1 VPSGAVVSLAAR
13 ADVSWKGYGRPSG
26 RSAISSPSNTAF
38 RAGSAASAAT
48 TSGSLAVMSSS
59 VRVNSRT
66 RPAEICACTRMPSSF
81 HSTAANVTRSP
92 GSAAARSSRPAPPSA
107 SPASTASASPA
118 SPASPPPASLP
129 PASPPPASALPA
141 SALPASP
148 PPAAAL
154 RAVAL
159 PGPALAASAAILPS
173 AASIEGALDASI
185 GLSGC
190 PTSSPNFESA
200 SPPPSSA
207 ASATAGSDPRSITAR
222 RTCAAGTPAARATA
236 SVITP
241 SSAPWRSSP
250 ESRRIRKCCSSMV
263 AAPIT
268 SSTSRFRSATEP
280 GPSTAPISLK
290 AASTPRTV
298 SDGAAEAAGA
308 DRSDAHPTPICR
320 CGSSPER

>member
-81 HSTAANVTRSP
+81 HSTAADATRSP
-92 GSAAARSSRPAPPSA
+92 GSAAARSSWPAPPSVC
-107 SPASTASASPA
+107 PTSTASASPA
-118 SPASPPPASLP
+118 SPASPPPA
-129 PASPPPASALPA
+129 AA
-141 SALPASP
+141 

-173 AASIEGALDASI
+173 AASTEGALDASI

-200 SPPPSSA
+200 SAPPSSA

-222 RTCAAGTPAARATA
+222 RTSVAGTPAARATA